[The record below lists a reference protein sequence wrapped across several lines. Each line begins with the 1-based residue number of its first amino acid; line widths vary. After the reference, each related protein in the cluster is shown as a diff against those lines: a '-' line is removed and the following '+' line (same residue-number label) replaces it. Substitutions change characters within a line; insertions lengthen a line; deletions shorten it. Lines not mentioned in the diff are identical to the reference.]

1 MYNVVYKV
9 QYKSASIK
17 LYIIH
22 FIHIIH
28 RCVTSGYC
36 LYTLYLYRYSIIMYN
51 VVYKVQYKS
60 V

>member
-1 MYNVVYKV
+1 M
-9 QYKSASIK
+9 
-17 LYIIH
+17 
-22 FIHIIH
+22 
-28 RCVTSGYC
+28 SGYF